1 MKSQNTF
8 LALLVGATLLAAG
21 AGCKKSPKPPT
32 LIPSKQPTVVDNPQP
47 IKPTELPPGKTG
59 TGPGTGAGTGGTL
72 GNDPTAGRNLNDP
85 GTGAN
90 PTGNPIDPKDASQV
104 ISRFDPNLPE
114 HPEILKAET
123 VYYDLDRST
132 VKASERPKLDR
143 VATYMKNNTT
153 ALLRVEGNCDERGTE
168 DYNRSLGERR
178 ALSAREYL
186 VNAGVAP
193 DRITTVTYGEDKPAE
208 TGHDEAAWGKNRRA
222 DFVVLGGT
230 PPPIQ

>member
-8 LALLVGATLLAAG
+8 LALLISATLAAG

-32 LIPSKQPTVVDNPQP
+32 LIPGSKPTVADGGGP
-47 IKPTELPPGKTG
+47 IKPATLPPGSTG
-59 TGPGTGAGTGGTL
+59 TGPGTGGTL
-72 GNDPTAGRNLNDP
+72 GNDGTQGRPLGGD
-85 GTGAN
+85 GTTGAS
-90 PTGNPIDPKDASQV
+90 TGTPIDPSKSGEV

-114 HPEILKAET
+114 NAEILKEET

-153 ALLRVEGNCDERGTE
+153 VLLRVEGNCDERGTE

-186 VNAGVAP
+186 VNAGIAP
-193 DRITTVTYGEDKPAE
+193 DRITTVTYGEDKPAD
-208 TGHDEAAWGKNRRA
+208 TGHDEAAWAKNRRA
-222 DFVVLGGT
+222 DFVVLGAISTGV
-230 PPPIQ
+230 Q